1 MFGLTGLTKS
11 QRLVLGV
18 IVLIIVDLIWV
29 ASSELTKV
37 GLPIH
42 KHENKALS

>member
-37 GLPIH
+37 GLTIH
-42 KHENKALS
+42 THENKALS